1 MLFSIKSTIHYD
13 GYNEEGII
21 SGQALSGGMGYH
33 WLVRNPCKQNSIPR
47 GTTLAQSLPSR
58 HSPFTQ
64 PFPFVA
70 MASRHLCYSRSVILD
85 VLRAIVSRSPPPPPS
100 IALRKGYS
108 HPCQA
113 TNFITRA
120 PLHHHNSTSL
130 YRRFLHTK
138 QAQPLAQEIDV
149 MDILQELEPERA
161 PTQRERSKE
170 CPRDATVKKR
180 RRKLPWWVENHY
192 GSRGLKPKRLKNRN
206 FEQFNRAIY
215 YTVLQQQMN
224 KAVNLLK
231 DMEHR
236 GIKPDVS
243 TYTMIINGYCRATDM
258 ERAMK
263 WFYRMKKNNVEPDVF
278 TYTGLIDGYM
288 RIADVPHAEGLFR
301 SMMNKGIR
309 PNRVTYNIL
318 MHQSVMQLDIE
329 TAVRFWG
336 NLVEAGLRPD
346 VYTYAIMIH
355 GLGLEGQLDKAWRLY
370 DNMVRQEINVNEVV
384 ATSLMG
390 MHVKAHDNNHAI
402 QLFRR
407 FFIEEQ
413 RPMTAHTR
421 NVLLNALIAGADLP
435 TIQSYYQQY
444 LDFLNLPKDQRADSA
459 PILFEAG
466 AHVVTFTTFMRS
478 FLRRDDLPMVSQVY
492 QDMMA
497 RNIKPTT
504 VTYGILMLAHAYI
517 PDPHSCA
524 KILQEIKAA
533 GLPPNAVLYTI
544 VMRAWAKAGN
554 WEETKKTY
562 EEMKA
567 ANIQP
572 TKLTMSVLNWGSRQT
587 K

>member
-1 MLFSIKSTIHYD
+1 
-13 GYNEEGII
+13 
-21 SGQALSGGMGYH
+21 
-33 WLVRNPCKQNSIPR
+33 
-47 GTTLAQSLPSR
+47 
-58 HSPFTQ
+58 
-64 PFPFVA
+64 

-100 IALRKGYS
+100 IVMRKGYS
-108 HPCQA
+108 HPCHA

-120 PLHHHNSTSL
+120 PLHHDNSTSL
-130 YRRFLHTK
+130 SKRFLHTK
-138 QAQPLAQEIDV
+138 QVQPLVQELEV
-149 MDILQELEPERA
+149 MEVLQELEPER
-161 PTQRERSKE
+161 TRERSKD
-170 CPRDATVKKR
+170 CRRDGHVKK
-180 RRKLPWWVENHY
+180 KQPPPWFLPKHY
-192 GSRGLKPKRLKNRN
+192 VKSGLKPKRLKNRSA
-206 FEQFNRAIY
+206 EQYNRGIY

-224 KAVNLLK
+224 KAVKLLK
-231 DMEHR
+231 EMEQR
-236 GIKPDVS
+236 KLKPDVS
-243 TYTMIINGYCRATDM
+243 TYTMIINGYSRATDM

-263 WFYRMKKNNVEPDVF
+263 WYHRMKRNHIEPDVY
-278 TYTGLIDGYM
+278 TYTSLIDGYM
-288 RIADVPHAEGLFR
+288 RMADVPHAEMLFR
-301 SMMNKGIR
+301 SMMDKGIR
-309 PNRVTYNIL
+309 PNRVTYNTL
-318 MHQSVMQLDIE
+318 MHQSVMQLDME
-329 TAVRFWG
+329 TAVRFWT

-355 GLGLEGQLDKAWRLY
+355 GLGMEGQLDKAWRLY
-370 DNMVRQEINVNEVV
+370 DNMVRQQINVNEVV

-390 MHVKAHDNNHAI
+390 MHVKAHDNSHAV

-407 FFIEEQ
+407 FFIQEH
-413 RPMTAHTR
+413 RPLTAHTR
-421 NVLLNALIAGADLP
+421 NVLLNALIAGADHP

-444 LDFLNLPKDQRADSA
+444 LDYLNLPKDQRTASS

-497 RNIKPTT
+497 RDIKPTT

-517 PDPHSCA
+517 PDPHSCT

-533 GLPPNAVLYTI
+533 GLAPNAVLYTI

-554 WEETKKTY
+554 WEETKRTY

-572 TKLTMSVLNWGSRQT
+572 TKLTMSVLHWGSLQS